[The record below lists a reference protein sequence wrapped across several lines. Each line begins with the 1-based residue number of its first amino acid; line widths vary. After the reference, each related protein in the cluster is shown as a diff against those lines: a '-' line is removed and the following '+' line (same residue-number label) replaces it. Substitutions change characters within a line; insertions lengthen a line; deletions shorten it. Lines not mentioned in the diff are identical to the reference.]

1 MKVLTEDNATTLR
14 VMNEVLRE
22 NNLDNIKVYWKQTD
36 SEISL
41 RIRLPEIK
49 GELENVIL
57 NRNFRNSKYSFS
69 ELVSQLNMENTYILN
84 HMKER
89 YSKFLEEKEDLII
102 EKSGKKITRK
112 MKEDREYM
120 KKIAK

>member
-57 NRNFRNSKYSFS
+57 TRNFRNSKYSFS
-69 ELVSQLNMENTYILN
+69 ELVSQLNMEFTFMLN

-89 YSKFLEEKEDLII
+89 YSRFLKEKADNDII
-102 EKSGKKITRK
+102 VIH
-112 MKEDREYM
+112 
-120 KKIAK
+120 IIF